1 MQKEGYKGLTGLG
14 RGKPCK
20 KFGGKRQKIL
30 VEPCLVEEREKSLK
44 NFWKSDLNKS
54 NMSF

>member
-20 KFGGKRQKIL
+20 KNGGKRKKFDGK
-30 VEPCLVEEREKSLK
+30 PCPIRREREKSLK
-44 NFWKSDLNKS
+44 NF
-54 NMSF
+54 

>member
-20 KFGGKRQKIL
+20 KFGGKRQKIS
-30 VEPCLVEEREKSLK
+30 VEPCLVGEREKSLK
-44 NFWKSDLNKS
+44 KWFEQVKSE
-54 NMSF
+54 F